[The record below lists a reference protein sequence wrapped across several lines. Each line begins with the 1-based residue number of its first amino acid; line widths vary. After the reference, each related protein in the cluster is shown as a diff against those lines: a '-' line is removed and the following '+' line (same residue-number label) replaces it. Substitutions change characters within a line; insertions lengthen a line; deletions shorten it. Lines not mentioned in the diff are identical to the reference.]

1 MQELRLVHLL
11 GPRRGAVDCV
21 KLDSGGTALI
31 GRSESAIVAFDD
43 DTPRTVSRRH
53 ALLWLA
59 SDSPLSWH
67 LFDLA
72 STAGT
77 RVNGQP
83 VQMRVLTHG
92 DEIMLGADG
101 PLLRVELPH

>member
-1 MQELRLVHLL
+1 MQEIRLRHVH
-11 GPRRGAVDCV
+11 GPRRGEVDRV
-21 KLDSGGTALI
+21 RLHHGGTALI
-31 GRSESAIVAFDD
+31 GRSESASIAFSDD
-43 DTPRTVSRRH
+43 APRTVSRRH

-59 SDSPLSWH
+59 SDSPLAWH

-101 PLLRVELPH
+101 PLLRVELPC